1 MTNSSIMQATRTHSV
16 SRRRKIGTVVYHVI
30 VSLLSL
36 GMLYPL
42 MWLLA
47 SSFKPNN
54 EIFVTVN
61 SLIPRNFTV
70 ENYINGWRGF
80 AGLSFAVYFKNS
92 LFVAVLSTVGAVL
105 SAAVVAFGLSRLRF
119 PGRKLWFI
127 CMIITMMLP
136 GQVMMIP
143 RFVLFNKMGWVGTFL
158 PLVIPPFFGGAFN
171 IFLIMQFIRGIPRD
185 MDEAARIDGCSWYGI
200 FLYIMLP
207 MIVPA
212 LVTVGILTF
221 INSWG
226 DFMGSLL
233 YLNSP
238 RRYTVA
244 YALKLFTDSAGT
256 DYGATFAMSA
266 LSLVPV
272 LIIFFFFQKQLV
284 EGISTQ
290 GIKG

>member
-1 MTNSSIMQATRTHSV
+1 MITTTTRYHSIK
-16 SRRRKIGTVVYHVI
+16 RRKITMTVVYHVL
-30 VSLLSL
+30 VAAASLA
-36 GMLYPL
+36 MLYPL
-42 MWLLA
+42 FWMLS

-54 EIFVTVN
+54 EIFTTVGN
-61 SLIPRNFTV
+61 LIPQTV
-70 ENYINGWRGF
+70 TTENSVTGWRGF
-80 AGLSFAVYFKNS
+80 AGLSFGVYFRNS
-92 LFVAVLSTVGAVL
+92 LIVAGLSTIGAAL
-105 SAAVVAFGLSRLRF
+105 SAALVAFGLARLHF
-119 PGRKLWFI
+119 PGRNFWFV
-127 CMIITMMLP
+127 CMIVTMMLP

-143 RFVLFNKMGWVGTFL
+143 RFVLFNQLGWVGTFL
-158 PLVIPPFFGGAFN
+158 PLTVPAFFGSAFD
-171 IFLIMQFIRGIPRD
+171 IFLVMQFIRGIPRD

-200 FLYIMLP
+200 FTYILVP

-238 RRYTVA
+238 AMYTSA
-244 YALKLFTDSAGT
+244 YALKLFSDSAGT
-256 DYGATFAMSA
+256 DFGATFAMSV
-266 LSLVPV
+266 LSLVPI

-290 GIKG
+290 GLKG